1 VKAHTVDIPALAFR
15 AAVVPATVNDEA
27 RTVDLTWST
36 GAGVERYDWA
46 TGQRYIEVLSMD
58 PKHIRLGRLNSGAPV
73 LDSHSS
79 WSLGDVL
86 GVIEQNSGRIEKG
99 LGVARARFSQRDD
112 VGPKWRD
119 IRDGITPNVS
129 VGYRVYKFVETLDQN
144 GGLPTRTAVDWE
156 PFEVSIVPMPADIGA
171 QVRAKDKTNTNPC
184 VIVTS
189 GESVNDADRER
200 RLRLARARA
209 R

>member
-1 VKAHTVDIPALAFR
+1 MKAITVDTPALAFR
-15 AAVVPATVNDEA
+15 AAVVPTSINNDA

-36 GAGVERYDWA
+36 GAGVERFDWN
-46 TGQRYIEVLSMD
+46 TGQRYLEVLSME
-58 PKHIRLGRLNSGAPV
+58 PGHVRLERINSGAPV

-86 GVIEQNSGRIEKG
+86 GVVEQGTARLESGVG
-99 LGVARARFSQRDD
+99 LARVRFSNRDD
-112 VGPKWRD
+112 VAPKWGD

-129 VGYRVYKFVETLDQN
+129 VGYRVYKVTETRDKN
-144 GGLPTRTAVDWE
+144 GGLPIRTAVDWE

-171 QVRAKDKTNTNPC
+171 QVRAGDKSNTNPC
-184 VIVTS
+184 VIVTPDA
-189 GESVNDADRER
+189 SVNDADRAR